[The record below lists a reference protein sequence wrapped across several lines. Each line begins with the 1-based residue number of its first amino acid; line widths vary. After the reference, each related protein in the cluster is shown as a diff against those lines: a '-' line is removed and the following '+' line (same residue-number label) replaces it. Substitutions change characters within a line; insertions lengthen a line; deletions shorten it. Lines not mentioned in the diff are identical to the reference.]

1 MIDYHQFCQIKDLHE
16 RQGLK
21 AAQIAG
27 ALGLDPRTVAYWLG
41 QERFRPRNATPRP
54 SKLDPFK
61 PQIRQMLEHYP
72 YSAAQLLQ
80 RLREQ
85 GFEGGYS
92 TVKAYVRTVR
102 PKRQPAF
109 LKLAFAPGEC
119 AQVDWGSFGSVRV
132 GQTSRRLSF
141 FVMVLCYSRLMY
153 VEFTVSQTMEHFL
166 ACHQHA
172 FEFVGGVPHSVM
184 VDNLKSAVLTR
195 ALGQAPVLNPK
206 YAAFAE
212 HYGFRIVPCNVGK
225 GNEKGRVE
233 NGVGYVKKN
242 FLAGLDLAD
251 FSMLAPAAKH
261 WLDTVANVRL
271 HGETR
276 KLPVEVWQREKSH
289 LSPLPL
295 HPFDIATVS
304 QVRAS
309 RQFRI
314 TLDTNRY
321 SVPAHLAGQALTL
334 KTYPDRLCFYHHNQ
348 LVARHPRSYDRHGD
362 FEDPDHPK
370 PLLEQR
376 KKARDQKLFM
386 RFLALSPQAELYY
399 RQLEQ
404 RRLNPHHHVRKIVA
418 LSDIY
423 SAEAVARA
431 MADALEYGAFAADY
445 IANLLEQRA
454 RFTPQES
461 PLHLT
466 RREDL
471 LDLRLQPPNLSLYQE
486 TMPTADHP
494 AEEPR

>member
-1 MIDYHQFCQIKDLHE
+1 MIDYHQFCQIKALHE
-16 RQGLK
+16 QQGLN
-21 AAQIAG
+21 AAQIAHTV
-27 ALGLDPRTVAYWLG
+27 ALDPRTVTYWLR
-41 QERFRPRNATPRP
+41 QERFRSRQAPPRA

-61 PQIRQMLEHYP
+61 AQIAQMLEKYP
-72 YSAAQLLQ
+72 YSAAQVFQ
-80 RLREQ
+80 RVREH
-85 GFEGGYS
+85 GFTGGYS
-92 TVKAYVRTVR
+92 LVKAYVRFVR
-102 PKRQPAF
+102 PPRQPAF
-109 LKLAFAPGEC
+109 LTLAFAPGEC
-119 AQVDWGSFGSVRV
+119 AQVDWGVFGTVPV
-132 GQTSRRLSF
+132 GRTSRRLSF
-141 FVMVLCYSRLMY
+141 FVMVLCYSRMLY
-153 VEFTVSQTMEHFL
+153 VECTVSQTLEHFL

-172 FEFVGGVPHSVM
+172 LEYFGAVPQKIM

-195 ALGQAPVLNPK
+195 ALGEAPVLNPT

-242 FLAGLDLAD
+242 FLAGLDIPD
-251 FSMLAPAAKH
+251 FTVVAPALRH

-276 KLPVEVWQREKSH
+276 QKPVELWHTEKLS

-321 SVPAHLAGQALTL
+321 SVPAHLAGQVLTL
-334 KTYPDRLCFYHHNQ
+334 KTYPDRLCIYHHDQ
-348 LVARHPRSYDRHGD
+348 LVARHPRSYDRYGD

-376 KKARDQKLFM
+376 KKARDQQLFR
-386 RFLALSPQAELYY
+386 RFLTLSPHAETYF
-399 RQLEQ
+399 RQLEV

-423 SAEAVARA
+423 GSPAVARA
-431 MADALEYGAFAADY
+431 LEDACTYDAYSSDY

-454 RFTPQES
+454 RFTPEAS

-471 LDLRLQPPNLSLYQE
+471 LEVTLQPPDLSIYHD
-486 TMPTADHP
+486 TSPPTTQP
-494 AEEPR
+494 S